1 MEGILNTT
9 INRNELDIGK
19 FGEAWWRFMTENF
32 PDVAAELKRSD
43 RWNELALDVEYE
55 SLELRQLLRK
65 QYAKANP
72 RPMTFVEICEWEHTS
87 SFIIDHEIMEQVV
100 LRFRA

>member
-1 MEGILNTT
+1 ME
-9 INRNELDIGK
+9 R
-19 FGEAWWRFMTENF
+19 EA
-32 PDVAAELKRSD
+32 
-43 RWNELALDVEYE
+43 
-55 SLELRQLLRK
+55 LELQELLRR

-72 RPMTFVEICEWEHTS
+72 RPTTFVEIRKWEHTS